1 MTLLAPCWLTKQL
14 KSTSSGGGPKRNV
27 HAPRKTLQYD
37 NKDWKSQLRDEAE
50 AIARENNLVLP
61 IRYDEVF
68 KDEFT
73 LEFMKILEN
82 VNRKSREC
90 LEKARNVSL
99 LPWRN

>member
-1 MTLLAPCWLTKQL
+1 M
-14 KSTSSGGGPKRNV
+14 
-27 HAPRKTLQYD
+27 
-37 NKDWKSQLRDEAE
+37 RDEAE

-61 IRYDEVF
+61 IKYDEVF

-73 LEFMKILEN
+73 REFMKFLKN

>member
-1 MTLLAPCWLTKQL
+1 M
-14 KSTSSGGGPKRNV
+14 
-27 HAPRKTLQYD
+27 
-37 NKDWKSQLRDEAE
+37 RDEAE
-50 AIARENNLVLP
+50 AIARANNFDLP

-73 LEFMKILEN
+73 REFMKILEN
-82 VNRKSREC
+82 VNRKSGEC

>member
-1 MTLLAPCWLTKQL
+1 M
-14 KSTSSGGGPKRNV
+14 
-27 HAPRKTLQYD
+27 
-37 NKDWKSQLRDEAE
+37 RDEAE

-61 IRYDEVF
+61 IKYDEVF

>member
-1 MTLLAPCWLTKQL
+1 MASRNRLTE
-14 KSTSSGGGPKRNV
+14 
-27 HAPRKTLQYD
+27 D
-37 NKDWKSQLRDEAE
+37 CQLRDEAE
-50 AIARENNLVLP
+50 AIARENNFDLP

-73 LEFMKILEN
+73 REFMKFLKN
-82 VNRKSREC
+82 VNEKSREC

>member
-1 MTLLAPCWLTKQL
+1 M
-14 KSTSSGGGPKRNV
+14 
-27 HAPRKTLQYD
+27 HAPRTTLQYD

-50 AIARENNLVLP
+50 AIARANNFDLT
-61 IRYDEVF
+61 IKYDEVF

>member
-1 MTLLAPCWLTKQL
+1 MSQGTWGQGRVRLDC
-14 KSTSSGGGPKRNV
+14 
-27 HAPRKTLQYD
+27 HD

-50 AIARENNLVLP
+50 AIARENNLDLP
-61 IRYDEVF
+61 IRYDDVF

-73 LEFMKILEN
+73 RKFMKFLEN
-82 VNRKSREC
+82 VNRKSGEC